1 MNLSAF
7 DLNLLKVLDAL
18 LRERSTVRAGE
29 RVGLSQPAVS
39 AALGRLRAAF
49 GDPLLMRDGQQMRPT
64 EFALALVLPLTQ
76 LLEDSSRLLNPAS
89 FDPVS
94 AVQTFRIAASDFFT
108 EMMLPGLMANLE
120 QRAPGISLRYTDS
133 LSLQTMDD
141 LREARLDL
149 ILLPAGNFSPWV
161 DWRPIFHASYVVVAR
176 QDHPVLRQHGVT
188 PAAAMPVELYCSL
201 RHAAFRVIEMAPDR
215 ETAALAALGLQ
226 REVVLS
232 VPTFTAVLRSV
243 AATNLVGIV
252 PRRMAVKVATAEGLA
267 IHPLPFALPP
277 TLLAMIWHRRNSA
290 SRPHAWLRDQV
301 SEILTSLD
309 DLEQSSVGSLVL
321 GSAGN
326 LD

>member
-49 GDPLLMRDGQQMRPT
+49 GDPLLVRDGQQMRPT
-64 EFALALVLPLTQ
+64 EFALGLVLPLTQ

-89 FDPVS
+89 FDPVR

-108 EMMLPGLMANLE
+108 EMMLPGLLANLE
-120 QRAPGISLRYTDS
+120 QQAPGISLRYTDS
-133 LSLQTMDD
+133 PNLQTMDD

-176 QDHPVLRQHGVT
+176 QDHPALRQHNVT
-188 PAAAMPVELYCSL
+188 PAAAMPV
-201 RHAAFRVIEMAPDR
+201 
-215 ETAALAALGLQ
+215 
-226 REVVLS
+226 
-232 VPTFTAVLRSV
+232 
-243 AATNLVGIV
+243 
-252 PRRMAVKVATAEGLA
+252 
-267 IHPLPFALPP
+267 
-277 TLLAMIWHRRNSA
+277 
-290 SRPHAWLRDQV
+290 
-301 SEILTSLD
+301 
-309 DLEQSSVGSLVL
+309 
-321 GSAGN
+321 
-326 LD
+326 

>member
-1 MNLSAF
+1 
-7 DLNLLKVLDAL
+7 
-18 LRERSTVRAGE
+18 
-29 RVGLSQPAVS
+29 
-39 AALGRLRAAF
+39 
-49 GDPLLMRDGQQMRPT
+49 
-64 EFALALVLPLTQ
+64 
-76 LLEDSSRLLNPAS
+76 
-89 FDPVS
+89 
-94 AVQTFRIAASDFFT
+94 
-108 EMMLPGLMANLE
+108 MANLE

-133 LSLQTMDD
+133 LNLQTMDD
-141 LREARLDL
+141 LREAGLDL

-252 PRRMAVKVATAEGLA
+252 PRRMAVKVAIAEGLA

-290 SRPHAWLRDQV
+290 SRAHTWLRDQV
-301 SEILTSLD
+301 SEILTPLD